1 MAPPL
6 VILAAGLAR
15 RYGGCKPLA
24 PIGPRGE
31 AVLDLLASDA
41 LASGFGR
48 IVLVL
53 HPETGPAIRYHVD
66 RCWPAAVEVAYAEQ
80 DRPLG
85 TVHAVLAAERL
96 VDRDRAF
103 AVCNAD
109 DVYGEVAMG
118 ILSEQLASGAAEHA
132 LVGYRLRATVA
143 TGDPVTRGVC
153 TVGPEGLLESLVERR
168 QVTRIG
174 EGTAFVAEDGLE
186 PKDLSGDEPTSVN
199 LWGFQPPIWDVLHAA
214 FDAAGLDEDVLD
226 TAGGAAV
233 GAPRREVLLPEVVA
247 ATVRDRAGPAVRVR
261 TTDATLIGVTHAAD
275 LPVVSAELSRQVAW
289 GIRPATLWGR

>member
-1 MAPPL
+1 VTPGMAPPL

-48 IVLVL
+48 IALVL
-53 HPETGPAIRYHVD
+53 HPETGPAIRYHVE

-80 DRPLG
+80 RRPLG
-85 TVHAVLAAERL
+85 TVQL
-96 VDRDRAF
+96 VERDRAF

-153 TVGPEGLLESLVERR
+153 TVGRDGLLESLVERR

-174 EGTAFVAEDGLE
+174 DGSAFVAEDGLE

-199 LWGFQPPIWDVLHAA
+199 LWGFQPDIWDVLQAA
-214 FDAAGLDEDVLD
+214 FDAAGLDERVLD
-226 TAGGAAV
+226 AAGS
-233 GAPRREVLLPEVVA
+233 APRPEVLLPEVVA
-247 ATVRDRAGPAVRVR
+247 ATVKDRAGLAVRVR
-261 TTDATLIGVTHAAD
+261 TTEATLIGVTHAAD